1 MFISC
6 VIISVLWFYCTSFPQ
21 LNGIPKGLCLTVKKK
36 KSFFWFLKIH
46 VGHQY
51 TEIYVF

>member
-36 KSFFWFLKIH
+36 KKAF
-46 VGHQY
+46 
-51 TEIYVF
+51 